1 MRIAGKPFTLPI
13 DLTRQIK
20 FISPNIF
27 ELIEIAKALNYPNAI
42 PDSAEPID
50 FLATH
55 STELKAIAQHVN
67 GIVDN
72 ILITLGSNGA
82 LIVRKQN
89 VQTPLF
95 NQTYSYVTGQE
106 LIESQL
112 RFYPAKSVDGVV
124 NVSGAG
130 DSFNSGFI
138 TAMIRGKSES
148 ICVAVGFQSA
158 TTALRS
164 TAAVPNKYFDAD
176 HLCWTKPAECR
187 PF

>member
-27 ELIEIAKALNYPNAI
+27 ELIEIAKALNYPTAI
-42 PDSAEPID
+42 PDRSESIAAHPAALKTIAE
-50 FLATH
+50 
-55 STELKAIAQHVN
+55 HVN

-72 ILITLGSNGA
+72 ILITLGSHGA
-82 LIVRKQN
+82 LIVRKHN
-89 VQTPLF
+89 ARAPLF
-95 NQTYSYVTGQE
+95 NQTYSYLTANE
-106 LIESQL
+106 SDESQL
-112 RFYPAKSVDGVV
+112 RFYPAKAVDNVV

-138 TAMIRGKSES
+138 TAMIRGKSEG

-158 TTALRS
+158 ITALRS
-164 TAAVPNKYFDAD
+164 TAAVPRKYFDAD
-176 HLCWTKPAECR
+176 HLCWTNPAECK